1 MPRTAV
7 VTGAS
12 SGIGAALA
20 RELAIAG
27 WSLLVTARRIE
38 RLEVLQQE
46 LEEKHGVVVRIHAA
60 DLADEAD
67 RAGLIVATEALG
79 DELGCL
85 VHAAGSAAWDRF
97 AALDTAEEVR
107 RVAVATT
114 ATVAL
119 VGAAWPRIVQRP
131 DGLLI
136 VVSSLAAWQPTP
148 YMATYAAGKAFQ
160 RSFTEALAAEAH
172 AEGSYASV
180 LALCPGPVDTEFA
193 WVAGTQPLAER
204 VPVLKPV
211 ELAREALRRAE
222 RHRGSVAYVPGW
234 RNRVSAAAAEVL
246 PRGLVTRIS
255 ERNHRPR

>member
-1 MPRTAV
+1 MSRTAV

-20 RELAIAG
+20 RELAISG

-67 RAGLIVATEALG
+67 RAGLVVAMEALG
-79 DELGCL
+79 NDLGCL

-97 AALDTAEEVR
+97 AALDPGDEVR

-119 VGAAWPRIVQRP
+119 VGAAWPRIVRRP
-131 DGLLI
+131 DGMLI

-160 RSFTEALAAEAH
+160 RSFTEGLAAEAH
-172 AEGSYASV
+172 AEGSSAKV

-193 WVAGTQPLAER
+193 WVAGTQLLAER

-211 ELAREALRRAE
+211 ELAREALRRADG
-222 RHRGSVAYVPGW
+222 RRGSVAYVPGW
-234 RNRVSAAAAEVL
+234 RNRVSALAADVL

>member
-1 MPRTAV
+1 MARTAV

-20 RELAIAG
+20 RELAISG
-27 WSLLVTARRIE
+27 WNLLVSARRIE

-46 LEEKHGVVVRIHAA
+46 LEEKHGVAVQIHAA
-60 DLADEAD
+60 DLADDAE
-67 RAGLIVATEALG
+67 RAGLVDAMNALG
-79 DELGCL
+79 DDLGCL

-97 AALDTAEEVR
+97 ASLDPAQEVR
-107 RVAVATT
+107 RAAVATT
-114 ATVAL
+114 ATVEL
-119 VGAAWPRIVQRP
+119 VGAAWPRIVRRP
-131 DGLLI
+131 DGVLI

-160 RSFTEALAAEAH
+160 RSFTEALAAEAQ
-172 AEGSYASV
+172 AAGSQAGV

-204 VPVLKPV
+204 VPILKPV
-211 ELAREALRRAE
+211 ELARETLQRLD
-222 RHRGSVAYVPGW
+222 RHKGGTSFVPGW
-234 RNRVSAAAAEVL
+234 RNRISATAAAVL
-246 PRGLVTRIS
+246 PRGVVTRIS

>member
-1 MPRTAV
+1 MARTAV

-27 WSLLVTARRIE
+27 WDLLVTARRE
-38 RLEVLQQE
+38 QRLLVQQQE
-46 LEEKHGVVVRIHAA
+46 LEEKHGVRVTVHAA
-60 DLADEAD
+60 DLANPDD
-67 RAGLIVATEALG
+67 RAGLLAAIDTIPGGAA
-79 DELGCL
+79 CL

-97 AALDTAEEVR
+97 EQLDPVQEGR
-107 RVAVATT
+107 RVSVATT
-114 ATVAL
+114 ATVEL
-119 VGAAWPRIVQRP
+119 VGQVWPGILARD

-136 VVSSLAAWQPTP
+136 IVSSLAAWQPTP

-160 RSFTEALAAEAH
+160 RSFAEALGAEA
-172 AEGSYASV
+172 AAAGSSARV

-211 ELAREALRRAE
+211 ELARETLKRAGA
-222 RHRGSVAYVPGW
+222 HKGSVAYVPGW
-234 RNRVSAAAAEVL
+234 RNRVSATAAAVL